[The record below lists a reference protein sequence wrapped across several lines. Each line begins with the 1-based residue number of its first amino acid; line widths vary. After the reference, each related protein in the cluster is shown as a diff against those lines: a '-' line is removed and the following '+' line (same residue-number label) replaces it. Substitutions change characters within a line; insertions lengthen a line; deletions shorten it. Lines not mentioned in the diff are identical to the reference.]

1 MKKLLIAMSA
11 VLLGLAANAAA
22 LQWSTWAYINDGSA
36 DSDWITGGMAYLVQ
50 VTDTS
55 AFAVSDSLA
64 VTGGTI
70 VDNASFDAGTAAG
83 TWNDTAAL
91 VDGTT
96 YYFAIITTSNG
107 SSATVPTT
115 GTYAVDTNGG
125 TGTGSGFYEVEWN
138 ADTGASLFADD
149 GFEGASMSTA
159 VVPEPTSGVL
169 LLLGLAGLA
178 LKRKRA

>member
-1 MKKLLIAMSA
+1 MSA

-50 VTDTS
+50 VTDSST
-55 AFAVSDSLA
+55 FAVSDSLA

-70 VDNASFDAGTAAG
+70 VDNAAFQGGSVYG
-83 TWNDTAAL
+83 TWQETGSL

-96 YYFAIITTSNG
+96 YYFAIITTSDG
-107 SSATVPTT
+107 SSSSTPTA
-115 GTYAVDTNGG
+115 GTYAVDTDGGNG
-125 TGTGSGFYEVEWN
+125 TNSGFYEVTWSS
-138 ADTGASLFADD
+138 DTGASLFADE
-149 GFEGASMSTA
+149 GFAGASMSTD